1 MRLIDYICQVSGW
14 TPVTREDD
22 TRPARDIT
30 PGSVVDVIVV
40 DPYNGEFSILEKRTV
55 LSVRHT
61 ADNDLGHDF
70 VEVLIATDDGYGRG
84 FEPFNIAAYRI
95 VAKCEGTP
103 EETIGKLEMAISS
116 AKKMK
121 KIDWTEIDGFV
132 ASLRLSCGNAA
143 AIANADAAWNP
154 SSLYC

>member
-40 DPYNGEFSILEKRTV
+40 DPYSDEFTILEKRTV
-55 LSVRHT
+55 LSVRPT

-70 VEVLIATDDGYGRG
+70 VEVLIATEYGYGRG
-84 FEPFNIAAYRI
+84 FDPFNIAAYRI

-103 EETIGKLEMAISS
+103 AETLDKLESAIDV
-116 AKKMK
+116 AKKSK
-121 KIDWTEIDGFV
+121 KIDWDSIDGLI
-132 ASLRLSCGNAA
+132 ASLRLTCSNAV
-143 AIANADAAWNP
+143 AIANAEAAWDS